1 MIKSMTGYGNATI
14 NNNHLTIELAL
25 KSVNSR
31 ALDLSFKLSEELQ
44 PFEID
49 LRTLIK
55 KNFHRGKIEI
65 RASCVWNACHP
76 APYKSDNA
84 SSDYWV
90 EIQTKYDRIKSFVP
104 DVQRPSVEWVIREWH
119 SQQKTNSQNQCAIIS
134 AFEES
139 IRTLDSSRKEEGK
152 SIASCLIELCR
163 ELSCKIQELS
173 SLLTLELENAHRKL
187 QEHWTNLNQ
196 ALDTDLVK
204 TDQENRIIS
213 NWLAKF
219 DVDEEISRLSSH
231 IQTLTNVIQTSDEP
245 TGKRIEFFVQ
255 EMGREANTLLS
266 KSLTG
271 HTANLAIDIKVIIEK
286 MKEQAQNV
294 E

>member
-49 LRTLIK
+49 LRNLIK
-55 KNFHRGKIEI
+55 KKFHRGKIEI
-65 RASCVWNACHP
+65 KASCIWNTSHP
-76 APYKSDNA
+76 TPYKCDHA
-84 SSDYWV
+84 DDYWT
-90 EIQTKYDRIKSFVP
+90 EIQTKYERIKTFVP

-119 SQQKTNSQNQCAIIS
+119 SQQKTNSQNQHAIIS

-139 IRTLDSSRKEEGK
+139 LRTLDSSRKEEG
-152 SIASCLIELCR
+152 SCIASCLIELSR

-173 SLLTLELENAHRKL
+173 SLLTIELENAHRRL
-187 QEHWTNLNQ
+187 LEHWSMLNQ
-196 ALDTDLVK
+196 GLNTDLVK
-204 TDQENRIIS
+204 TEQENRIIS

-271 HTANLAIDIKVIIEK
+271 HTANLAIEIKVIIEK